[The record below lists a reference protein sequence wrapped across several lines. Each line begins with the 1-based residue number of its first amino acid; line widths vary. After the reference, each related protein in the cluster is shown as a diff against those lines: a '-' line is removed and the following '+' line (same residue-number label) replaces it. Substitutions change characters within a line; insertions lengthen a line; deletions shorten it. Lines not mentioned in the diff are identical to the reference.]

1 MATVLQEGAKVP
13 PVQQLL
19 NSYFAI
25 LLSPEKGAV
34 NPEAAGSLNCPA
46 ERDPPVPRTW
56 DFPGTFSPHGLGGA
70 ADSSPGAQPAPTSRQ
85 PATWSRKILRL

>member
-56 DFPGTFSPHGLGGA
+56 DFSGTFSPHGLGGA
-70 ADSSPGAQPAPTSRQ
+70 ADRSPGAQPAPTSRQ